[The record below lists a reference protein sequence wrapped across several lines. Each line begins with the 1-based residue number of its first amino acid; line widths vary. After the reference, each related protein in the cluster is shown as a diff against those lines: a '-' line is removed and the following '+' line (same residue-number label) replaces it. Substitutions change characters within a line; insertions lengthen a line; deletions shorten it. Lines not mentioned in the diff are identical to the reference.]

1 MSPQVIFSSKYNRKR
16 LSAKAIPS
24 HIMESQYLSR
34 LFSEAYFRLYGLPG
48 FPWASEAEFVQNWT
62 DCFQAGNASVS
73 RLPVII
79 KLASWEERGRI
90 EVFRI
95 LEALT
100 PLGAYPAPVDIA
112 VKRFKQVVLK
122 GGLEDSHNSIIDSEE
137 LELALGNSLGAA
149 LLSPGGS
156 GEHMIDIPMAD
167 FRLPYTEIVDL
178 TDDPSIQ
185 SFTGELQ
192 DITET
197 GTFDNLSLESSA
209 QSNPDFGPTFAA
221 PTEDYVS
228 SSILESLIRLK
239 KGARGSSTSVEHPK
253 KEYFRCQH
261 VRALKKSIRQI
272 RTGKIPG
279 ASIHKVNRSK
289 ASQMHTWDEMKNY
302 YLRNKEELDT
312 LAETTSG
319 PMTDGRSRREE
330 GSVNVNAARS
340 YNDNFISYF
349 FSFDSIRIY
358 NGLFAD
364 LVYDCTPEEICTK
377 MKKTRCCKGPHT
389 EECEGIWRKV
399 RDYAKKGMWKELER
413 TRLPE

>member
-1 MSPQVIFSSKYNRKR
+1 MSSMDFFFKIQSKV
-16 LSAKAIPS
+16 SVKAISS

-34 LFSEAYFRLYGLPG
+34 LFSEAYFRLSGLPG

-62 DCFQAGNASVS
+62 ECFQAGNASVS

-79 KLASWEERGRI
+79 KLSNWVEQGRI

-100 PLGAYPAPVDIA
+100 PLGVYPAPVDIA
-112 VKRFKQVVLK
+112 VRKFKQVVLK
-122 GGLEDSHNSIIDSEE
+122 GSLEDSHDSQIDSGEPDSS
-137 LELALGNSLGAA
+137 LGNSLGSA
-149 LLSPGGS
+149 LLSYGGS
-156 GEHMIDIPMAD
+156 GEPMIDTS
-167 FRLPYTEIVDL
+167 PYYGMEDL
-178 TDDPSIQ
+178 TEDPSIQ
-185 SFTGELQ
+185 SFTGEQQ
-192 DITET
+192 DVSET
-197 GTFDNLSLESSA
+197 LAFDSLSLESSA
-209 QSNPDFGPTFAA
+209 QSNPDYGPTFVV

-228 SSILESLIRLK
+228 SIILDSLIRVK
-239 KGARGSSTSVEHPK
+239 KGARGSAAAVEHPK

-261 VRALKKSIRQI
+261 IRALKKSIRQI

-279 ASIHKVNRSK
+279 ASIHKVIRSK
-289 ASQMHTWDEMKNY
+289 ASHMHTWDEMKNF
-302 YLRNKEELDT
+302 YLRNKEELDR

-330 GSVNVNAARS
+330 GSVDVNAAKS
-340 YNDNFISYF
+340 YNDSFISYF

-358 NGLFAD
+358 NGLFTD
-364 LVYDCTPEEICTK
+364 LVYDCTPEEICIK

-389 EECEGIWRKV
+389 EECEGVWRKV

-413 TRLPE
+413 LRLPE

>member
-1 MSPQVIFSSKYNRKR
+1 
-16 LSAKAIPS
+16 
-24 HIMESQYLSR
+24 MESQYLSR
-34 LFSEAYFRLYGLPG
+34 LFSEAYSRLSGLPG

-62 DCFQAGNASVS
+62 ECIQAGSASVS

-79 KLASWEERGRI
+79 KLSSWEERGRT

-112 VKRFKQVVLK
+112 VRRFKKMVLK
-122 GGLEDSHNSIIDSEE
+122 GSLEDSHNSLIDSEDPE
-137 LELALGNSLGAA
+137 LDLGNSLGRAI
-149 LLSPGGS
+149 LLSGGS
-156 GEHMIDIPMAD
+156 GEHTMDIPMPD
-167 FRLPYTEIVDL
+167 FRLPFTEMEDL
-178 TDDPSIQ
+178 TEDPSIQ
-185 SFTGELQ
+185 SFTGDLQ
-192 DITET
+192 EITET
-197 GTFDNLSLESSA
+197 VDFDNLSLDSSA
-209 QSNPDFGPTFAA
+209 QSNPDPGPTFAP

-228 SSILESLIRLK
+228 SSILESLIRVK
-239 KGARGSSTSVEHPK
+239 KGVRGSSTSIEHPK

-261 VRALKKSIRQI
+261 IRALKKSLRQI

-289 ASQMHTWDEMKNY
+289 ASHMHTWDEMKNY

-312 LAETTSG
+312 LAETTAG
-319 PMTDGRSRREE
+319 PKTDGRSRREE
-330 GSVNVNAARS
+330 GSEDVNAAKS
-340 YNDNFISYF
+340 YNDSFISYF

-358 NGLFAD
+358 NGLFSD
-364 LVYDCTPEEICTK
+364 LVYDCTPEEICVK
-377 MKKTRCCKGPHT
+377 MKKTRCCKGPHI